1 MDYLELAKVYE
12 QLEKTS
18 KRLEKTF
25 IVSEFL
31 KSVPKD
37 KVDKI
42 ILLLQGRVFPA
53 WDETQL
59 GVASKLVI
67 KTIGIAAGTTPEK
80 VEKKWAEV
88 GDLGKVAAELLN
100 KKSQSTLASQ
110 SLTVDKVF
118 ANIQKISGVEGAG
131 SVDQKLKLIA
141 ELLSNASDV
150 EARYVIRT
158 VLEDLRVGVG
168 AGVLRDAIVWAY
180 LAPKIKY
187 IPASQSIEVDNRD
200 EYNHLVEKVQA
211 AYDKLNDFAMVAK
224 VAVRGIKDLEEISVI
239 LSQPIKVMLAQKVA
253 NAEEGFEVVGKPAAL
268 EYKYD
273 GIRMQVHKTKG
284 KIFLF
289 TRRLENI
296 TQQFPE
302 VVKAVQSHV
311 EGDDLLLD
319 CEAVSFDSKTG
330 KYLPFQNISQR
341 IKRKYG
347 IDDLAKKMP
356 VELNVFDVLVLR
368 GESLL
373 TKSFAER
380 RKLIEKIVKPKE
392 KEIVWARQLVTSS
405 VKEASAF
412 FKESVSKGN
421 EGVMMK
427 NLQGIYKPGSRVGY
441 MVKWKSIM
449 ESLDL
454 VIVKAEW
461 GEGKRS
467 GWLTSFTLA
476 CIDEDGNFLE
486 VGKVATGLK
495 EKEEEGV
502 SFKELTELLQPL
514 ILSEKGKEVIV
525 KPQVAIEVKFEEIQ
539 KSPTYSSG
547 YALRFPRFIRL
558 RTDRAADEVS
568 DLGMV
573 QDFYGHQRKEG

>member
-1 MDYLELAKVYE
+1 MDYIELAKVYE

-31 KSVPKD
+31 KSIPKD
-37 KVDKI
+37 KVDQI

-53 WDETQL
+53 WDETKL
-59 GVASKLVI
+59 GVASKLVM
-67 KTIGIAAGTTPEK
+67 KSIAIASGTTPEK
-80 VEKKWAEV
+80 VEKKWAEL
-88 GDLGKVAAELLN
+88 GDLGKVASELLKN
-100 KKSQSTLASQ
+100 KSQSTLASQ
-110 SLTVDKVF
+110 SLSMDKVF
-118 ANIQKISGVEGAG
+118 ANIQKISKVEGAG

-141 ELLSNASDV
+141 ELLSNASSL
-150 EARYVIRT
+150 EARYIIRT
-158 VLEDLRVGVG
+158 VLEDLRVGLG
-168 AGVLRDAIVWAY
+168 PGVLRDAIVWAY
-180 LAPKIKY
+180 LAPKIRY
-187 IPASQSIEVDNRD
+187 IPELQSIEVEDR
-200 EYNHLVEKVQA
+200 EAYNNLVELTQA
-211 AYDKLNDFAMVAK
+211 AYDKLNDFAMVAE
-224 VAVRGIKDLEEISVI
+224 VAVRGIKELEEIGII
-239 LSQPIKVMLAQKVA
+239 LAQPIKVMLAQKVSSP
-253 NAEEGFEVVGKPAAL
+253 EEGFEVVGKPAAL

-273 GIRMQVHKTKG
+273 GIRMQVHKSKG

-296 TQQFPE
+296 TKQFPE
-302 VVKAVQSHV
+302 VVKAVKNHV
-311 EGDDLLLD
+311 GGDEFLLD

-330 KYLPFQNISQR
+330 KYLSFQNISQR
-341 IKRKYG
+341 IKRKYD
-347 IDDLAKKMP
+347 IEDLSKKMP
-356 VELNVFDVLVLR
+356 VELNVFDILVLN

-373 TKSFAER
+373 SQSFADR
-380 RKLIEKIVKPKE
+380 RKCIEKTVKPKD
-392 KEIVWARQLVTSS
+392 KEIVWARQLITPDA
-405 VKEASAF
+405 KEAKAF
-412 FKESVSKGN
+412 FQESISKGN

-427 NLQGIYKPGSRVGY
+427 NLQGFYKPGSRVGC

-476 CIDEDGNFLE
+476 CINEDGIFLE

-502 SFKELTELLQPL
+502 SFKELTDLLQPL
-514 ILSEKGKEVIV
+514 VISEKGKEVVV
-525 KPQVAIEVKFEEIQ
+525 KPEVVIEVKFEEIQ
-539 KSPTYSSG
+539 KSPTYSSS

-568 DLGMV
+568 DLGMI
-573 QDFYGHQRKEG
+573 QDFYDQQKKA

>member
-25 IVSEFL
+25 IISEFL
-31 KSVPKD
+31 KSIPKD
-37 KVDKI
+37 KVDQL

-53 WDETQL
+53 WDETKL

-67 KTIGIAAGTTPEK
+67 KAIAIASGTTSEK

-88 GDLGKVAAELLN
+88 GDLGKVAAELLK

-118 ANIQKISGVEGAG
+118 SNIQKISKTEGLG
-131 SVDQKLKLIA
+131 SVDQKMKWIA
-141 ELLSNASDV
+141 ELLSNASTL
-150 EARYVIRT
+150 EARYIIRT
-158 VLEDLRVGVG
+158 VLEDLRVGLG
-168 AGVLRDAIVWAY
+168 PGVLRDAIVWAY
-180 LAPKIKY
+180 LNPKIKY
-187 IPASQSIEVDNRD
+187 LADSQSIEVEDR
-200 EYNHLVEKVQA
+200 EAYNKLVELTQA
-211 AYDKLNDFAMVAK
+211 AYDKLNDFAMVAQ
-224 VAVRGIKDLEEISVI
+224 VAVRGTKALEEIGII
-239 LSQPIKVMLAQKVA
+239 LAQPIKVMLAQKVS

-273 GIRMQVHKTKG
+273 GIRMQVHKSKG

-296 TQQFPE
+296 TKQFPE
-302 VVKAVQSHV
+302 VVKAVESHV
-311 EGDDLLLD
+311 QGDDFLLD
-319 CEAVSFDSKTG
+319 CEAVSFDSKSG
-330 KYLPFQNISQR
+330 KYLSFQNISQR
-341 IKRKYG
+341 IKRKYD
-347 IDDLAKKMP
+347 IEDLAKKMP
-356 VELNVFDVLVLR
+356 VELNVFDILVLK

-373 TKSFAER
+373 SQSFAER
-380 RKLIEKIVKPKE
+380 RKLIEKTVKPKE
-392 KEIVWARQLVTSS
+392 KEIVWARQLITDNAW
-405 VKEASAF
+405 EAEVF
-412 FKESVSKGN
+412 FKESVVKGN

-476 CIDEDGNFLE
+476 RMDEGGNFLE
-486 VGKVATGLK
+486 IGKMGTGIK

-502 SFKELTELLQPL
+502 SFQELTELLQPL
-514 ILSEKGKEVIV
+514 VTSQKGKEVTV
-525 KPQVAIEVKFEEIQ
+525 KPEVVIEVKFEEIQ

-558 RTDRAADEVS
+558 RTDRAPDEAS
-568 DLGMV
+568 DLGMI
-573 QDFYGHQRKEG
+573 QDFYDQQRKI

>member
-1 MDYLELAKVYE
+1 MDYIELAKVYE

-31 KSVPKD
+31 KSIPKD
-37 KVDKI
+37 KVDQI

-53 WDETQL
+53 WDEAKL
-59 GVASKLVI
+59 GVASKLVM
-67 KTIGIAAGTTPEK
+67 KAIAIASGTTAQK

-88 GDLGKVAAELLN
+88 GDLGKVASELLN
-100 KKSQSTLASQ
+100 NKSQSTLASQ
-110 SLTVDKVF
+110 NLTMDKVF
-118 ANIQKISGVEGAG
+118 ANIQKISKAEGMG

-141 ELLSNASDV
+141 ELLSNASAL
-150 EARYVIRT
+150 ESRYVIRT
-158 VLEDLRVGVG
+158 VLEDLRVGLG
-168 AGVLRDAIVWAY
+168 PGVLRDAIVWAY
-180 LAPKIKY
+180 LFPKIKY
-187 IPASQSIEVDNRD
+187 IPESQSIEVEDR
-200 EYNHLVEKVQA
+200 EKYNKLVELTQA
-211 AYDKLNDFAMVAK
+211 AYDKLNDFAMVAQ
-224 VAVRGIKDLEEISVI
+224 VAVRGVKALEEIGII
-239 LSQPIKVMLAQKVA
+239 LAQPIKVMLAQKVA
-253 NAEEGFEVVGKPAAL
+253 GPEEGFEVVGKPAAL

-273 GIRMQVHKTKG
+273 GIRMQVHKSKG

-296 TQQFPE
+296 TKQFPE
-302 VVKAVQSHV
+302 VVKSVDSHV
-311 EGDDLLLD
+311 LGDDFLLD

-330 KYLPFQNISQR
+330 KYLSFQNISQR
-341 IKRKYG
+341 IKRKYD
-347 IDDLAKKMP
+347 IEDIAKKMP
-356 VELNVFDVLVLR
+356 VELNVFDILVLK

-380 RKLIEKIVKPKE
+380 RKWIETIVKPKE
-392 KEIVWARQLVTSS
+392 KEIVWARQLITQDA
-405 VKEASAF
+405 KEAKAF
-412 FKESVSKGN
+412 FQESISKGN

-476 CIDEDGNFLE
+476 CMGEDGNFLE

-514 ILSEKGKEVIV
+514 VISEKGKEVVV
-525 KPQVAIEVKFEEIQ
+525 KPEVVIEVKFEEIQ

-558 RTDRAADEVS
+558 RNDRAPDESS
-568 DLGMV
+568 DLEMI
-573 QDFYGHQRKEG
+573 QDFYDQQKKV

>member
-31 KSVPKD
+31 KSIPKD
-37 KVDKI
+37 KVDQI

-67 KTIGIAAGTTPEK
+67 KAISIAAGLSAES
-80 VEKKWAEV
+80 VEKKWAEL
-88 GDLGKVAAELLN
+88 GDLGLVATALLKN
-100 KKSQSTLASQ
+100 KSQSTLAST

-118 ANIQKISGVEGAG
+118 SNLQKLSKTEGVG

-141 ELLSNASDV
+141 ELLSNASV
-150 EARYVIRT
+150 LEARYVIRT
-158 VLEDLRVGVG
+158 VLEDLRIGIG

-180 LAPKIKY
+180 LAPKIRY
-187 IPASQSIEVDNRD
+187 NGESQSIEVEDR
-200 EYNHLVEKVQA
+200 EAYNKLVDLVQS
-211 AYDKLNDFAMVAK
+211 AYDKLNDFAMVAE
-224 VAVRGIKDLEEISVI
+224 VAVRGVKALEEIGVI
-239 LSQPIKVMLAQKVA
+239 LTQPIKVMLAQKVSDA
-253 NAEEGFEVVGKPAAL
+253 DEGFEVVGKPAAL

-273 GIRMQVHKTKG
+273 GIRVQVHKSKG

-296 TQQFPE
+296 TKQFPE
-302 VVKAVQSHV
+302 VVKAVESHV
-311 EGDDLLLD
+311 SGDNFLLD

-330 KYLPFQNISQR
+330 KYLSFQNISQR
-341 IKRKYG
+341 IKRKYD
-347 IDDLAKKMP
+347 IEELAKKMP
-356 VELNVFDVLVLR
+356 VELNVFDILVFE

-373 TKSFAER
+373 AKSFTDR
-380 RKLIEKIVKPKE
+380 RRLIEKIVKQKE
-392 KEIVWARQLVTSS
+392 KEVVWARQLVTDSAR
-405 VKEASAF
+405 EAEVF
-412 FKESVSKGN
+412 FKESVEKGN

-449 ESLDL
+449 ESLDF

-476 CIDEDGNFLE
+476 CMDEDGNFLE
-486 VGKVATGLK
+486 VGKVATGIK

-502 SFKELTELLQPL
+502 SFKELTDLLQPL
-514 ILSEKGKEVIV
+514 VVSEKGKEVVV
-525 KPQVAIEVKFEEIQ
+525 KPQVVIEVRFEEIQ

-558 RTDRAADEVS
+558 RTDRAPEESS

-573 QDFYGHQRKEG
+573 QDFYDEQKKI

>member
-31 KSVPKD
+31 KSIPKD
-37 KVDKI
+37 KVDQI
-42 ILLLQGRVFPA
+42 FLLLQGRVFPA

-67 KTIGIAAGTTPEK
+67 KAISIAAGLSAES
-80 VEKKWAEV
+80 VEKKWAEL
-88 GDLGKVAAELLN
+88 GDLGLVATALLKN
-100 KKSQSTLASQ
+100 KSQSTLAST

-118 ANIQKISGVEGAG
+118 SNLQKLSKTEGVG

-141 ELLSNASDV
+141 ELLSNASV
-150 EARYVIRT
+150 LEARYVIRT
-158 VLEDLRVGVG
+158 VLEDLRIGIG

-180 LAPKIKY
+180 LAPKIRY
-187 IPASQSIEVDNRD
+187 NGESQSIEVEDR
-200 EYNHLVEKVQA
+200 EAYNKLVDLVQS
-211 AYDKLNDFAMVAK
+211 AYDKLNDFAMVAE
-224 VAVRGIKDLEEISVI
+224 VAVRGVKALEEIGVI
-239 LSQPIKVMLAQKVA
+239 LTQPIKVMLAQKVSDA
-253 NAEEGFEVVGKPAAL
+253 DEGFEVVGKPAAL

-273 GIRMQVHKTKG
+273 GIRVQVHKSKG

-296 TQQFPE
+296 TKQFPE
-302 VVKAVQSHV
+302 VVKAVESHV
-311 EGDDLLLD
+311 QGDDFLLD

-330 KYLPFQNISQR
+330 KYLSFQNISQR
-341 IKRKYG
+341 IKRKYD
-347 IDDLAKKMP
+347 IEELAKKMP
-356 VELNVFDVLVLR
+356 VELNVFDILVFE

-373 TKSFAER
+373 AKSFTDR
-380 RKLIEKIVKPKE
+380 RRLIEKIVKQKE
-392 KEIVWARQLVTSS
+392 KEVVWARQLVTDSAR
-405 VKEASAF
+405 EAEVF
-412 FKESVSKGN
+412 FKESVEKGN

-449 ESLDL
+449 ESLDF

-476 CIDEDGNFLE
+476 CMDEDGNFLE
-486 VGKVATGLK
+486 VGKVATGIK

-502 SFKELTELLQPL
+502 SFKELTDLLQPL
-514 ILSEKGKEVIV
+514 VVSEKGKEVVV
-525 KPQVAIEVKFEEIQ
+525 KPQVVIEVRFEEIQ

-558 RTDRAADEVS
+558 RTDRAPDEVS
-568 DLGMV
+568 DSGMI
-573 QDFYGHQRKEG
+573 QDFYDEQKKI